1 MFYLKINGNLPN
13 RNEAC
18 PVIGQQSTYKRTKQ
32 SADMLT
38 PVGIF
43 KRHQGEKKFLLE
55 SSFQHETKRKYSY
68 IGANPC
74 KEMKGYAQETIIND
88 FLQQTTETVSM
99 NCLDF
104 IKENLPKLD
113 IDIPLPFTGGAIGY

>member
-1 MFYLKINGNLPN
+1 YKI
-13 RNEAC
+13 C
-18 PVIGQQSTYKRTKQ
+18 PVIRKQRNYKLKKKNT
-32 SADMLT
+32 DMLT

-43 KRHQGEKKFLLE
+43 KRIQREKKFLLE
-55 SSFQHETKRKYSY
+55 SSFQHETKGKYSY

-113 IDIPLPFTGGAIGY
+113 IDIPLPFTGG